1 MRRQKIG
8 VSCGACLREV
18 SKLRLWRGTRPWM
31 SRIYFL
37 KIPSKKKCNVLQEF
51 KDWCKDCRNMTL
63 VSLINQANEITM
75 HSQTHFL
82 EILESKPIWLMT
94 MPKLTTGS

>member
-31 SRIYFL
+31 SRIYL
-37 KIPSKKKCNVLQEF
+37 KKIPSKKNLMSF
-51 KDWCKDCRNMTL
+51 KN
-63 VSLINQANEITM
+63 
-75 HSQTHFL
+75 
-82 EILESKPIWLMT
+82 SK
-94 MPKLTTGS
+94 TGAKTAET